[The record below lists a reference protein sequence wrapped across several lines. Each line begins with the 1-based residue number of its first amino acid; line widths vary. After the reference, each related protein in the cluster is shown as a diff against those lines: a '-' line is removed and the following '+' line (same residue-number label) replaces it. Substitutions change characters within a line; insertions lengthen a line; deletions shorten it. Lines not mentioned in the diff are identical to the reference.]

1 MDEEKLRT
9 ELGASLW
16 RLVTAV
22 GAPLVTAE
30 EITVVPANGMRKT
43 YRLRFAD
50 GQTLKG
56 RSFRTP
62 VLAEVARRIHERAG
76 VSLLARLLA
85 HRGEAVLEE
94 WIAGEVLVQGR
105 VGPALLQRAGQTLGS
120 LHRCPPPATDDLD
133 FHPLDIQG
141 WARKTAENL
150 RALRDRGSISSR
162 RADRLRQLVRS
173 CMPSTATLGVVHRD
187 LCPENLLTDPSGRL
201 VSVDNGSLTI
211 GTIDEDLC
219 RVWYRWPMNA
229 EEQRAFV
236 DGYREYGDPAGFRQ
250 PSPFWV
256 MVVMID
262 SARARLG
269 VSASMAAT
277 VLHRFD
283 QFLAEKG
290 YECSADLPIR
300 GSA

>member
-1 MDEEKLRT
+1 MDEQKLRT
-9 ELGASLW
+9 QLGASLW

-50 GQTLKG
+50 GRTLKG
-56 RSFRTP
+56 RCFRTP

-76 VSLLARLLA
+76 SSCLARLVA
-85 HRGEAVLEE
+85 HHGEAVLEE

-105 VGPALLQRAGQTLGS
+105 VGLAHLRRAGQMLGS
-120 LHRCPPPATDDLD
+120 LHRCSPPVTDDLD
-133 FHPLDIQG
+133 FRPLDIQG

-150 RALRDRGSISSR
+150 RALRARGSISSR
-162 RADRLRQLVRS
+162 RAERLGQMVRS

-187 LCPENLLTDPSGRL
+187 LCPENLLTDAGGRL

-229 EEQRAFV
+229 EEQGAFV
-236 DGYREYGDPAGFRQ
+236 DGYREYGDPDGVRR

-256 MVVMID
+256 VVVMLD

-277 VLHRFD
+277 VLQRLD

-290 YECSADLPIR
+290 RDLRADLPVR
-300 GSA
+300 GSV